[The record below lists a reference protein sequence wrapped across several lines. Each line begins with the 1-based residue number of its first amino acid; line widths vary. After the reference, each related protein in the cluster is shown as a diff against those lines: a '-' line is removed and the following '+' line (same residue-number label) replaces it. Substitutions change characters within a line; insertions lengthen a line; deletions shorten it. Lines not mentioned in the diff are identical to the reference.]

1 MSIDQPPRS
10 GGFGKFGAAPKSLG
24 SLAQS
29 ARTKQ
34 INQARILMYVIGILN
49 LLGGAGLFFLA
60 NALANNP
67 PNNAQQLGPEVA
79 TVARV
84 AGAITIG
91 IGVVFLILGALT
103 KKYPV
108 PTTVLGLI
116 IYGTSFAINLAN
128 SGGQPQ
134 AFAGMIIPVIII
146 IALIRSVQAAIVYQR
161 EKNQAAV
168 MADPLS

>member
-29 ARTKQ
+29 ARIKQ
-34 INQARILMYVIGILN
+34 INQARILMYVIGILH
-49 LLGGAGLFFLA
+49 LLVGGGFFLLA
-60 NALANNP
+60 SSLENNPANNP
-67 PNNAQQLGPEVA
+67 PQLGPAAPAALRLGGV
-79 TVARV
+79 
-84 AGAITIG
+84 ITIG

-116 IYGTSFAINLAN
+116 IYGTNVAISLAN
-128 SGGQPQ
+128 SGGQGIL
-134 AFAGMIIPVIII
+134 GMIIPVIII

-161 EKNQAAV
+161 EKNQAAA